1 MTLNLCSAFKGIG
14 ELLPDS
20 LSPENDDD
28 SHSLYKIYCPTD
40 SKTGNPECKTDGQ
53 RISAMFR
60 YLLEYLFVN
69 NDDNLK
75 SENQNNEYSEY
86 AILWLSNIIRH
97 FNYKR
102 TPHVRDF
109 YATFIKDSDLYK
121 DFHGKIN
128 EKNEIMKIQIGQMHN
143 LYELLNILCN
153 AITKYEE
160 NPSNCSECSKFTNKW
175 EEKTKELVNKKT
187 KFFEDENYCNALL
200 TLKKAYEKF
209 RSGSNNTS
217 ALPILNEIEGIS
229 DCNKLCEKANRS
241 WKLIHVEVKDVVEE
255 KKVSGNGESEQK
267 TNEKGGKQLSEEK
280 PKEKTSGVADGSNI
294 TLSYTGDVSQKHT
307 TEIQVSPPK
316 TELNTF
322 LHKEYELIGIG
333 GIVLLIPIIST
344 LLYKYWLVGW
354 RKKAERKKSV
364 KKVIN
369 LAVGTNLPKQL

>member
-20 LSPENDDD
+20 LSPESDDD
-28 SHSLYKIYCPTD
+28 NHSLYKIYCPTD

-69 NDDNLK
+69 NDDDLK

-97 FNYKR
+97 FNYKH

-128 EKNEIMKIQIGQMHN
+128 EKNEIMKIQIGQMYN

-160 NPSNCSECSKFTNKW
+160 NPSNCPECSKFTNKW

-187 KFFEDENYCNALL
+187 KFFEDENYCNVLL
-200 TLKKAYEKF
+200 TLKKAYENF

-217 ALPILNEIEGIS
+217 TLPILNEIEGIS
-229 DCNKLCEKANRS
+229 NCNKLCEKANRS

-267 TNEKGGKQLSEEK
+267 T
-280 PKEKTSGVADGSNI
+280 KEKNSGVTDGSNI
-294 TLSYTGDVSQKHT
+294 TLPYTGNVSQKHT
-307 TEIQVSPPK
+307 TEIQVNPPK
-316 TELNTF
+316 TELDTF

-333 GIVLLIPIIST
+333 GIALLIPVISAV
-344 LLYKYWLVGW
+344 LYKYWFVGW
-354 RKKAERKKSV
+354 RKKSTRKKNT

-369 LAVGTNLPKQL
+369 LVVGTNLPKEL